1 MSEVR
6 AGGQFRP
13 LEAGDPTTVASYRLA
28 ARLGSGG
35 MGTVYLS
42 YTPGGHPIALKTIRP
57 ELSED
62 PEFRRRFKQEVRA
75 AQRVQG
81 LYTAPVLDHDTEG
94 AQPWLATA
102 YVPGPS
108 LHAAV
113 AEHGALPLNSVLLL
127 LAGVA
132 EALSV
137 IHGAGIVHRDLK
149 PSNVLLAADGPRVID
164 FGIARAADATALT
177 GTGVSIG
184 TPAFM
189 SPEQAAGK
197 PVTPASDVFALGQV
211 AAFAARGSGAYG
223 DGPSHAVLYRIVH
236 EEPDLSGLAD
246 ELRFIER
253 CLAKDPADRP
263 SPAEVVA
270 LCQEASPTPLVQSGS
285 WLPEAIGADITR
297 RVSAS
302 ADLLAAR
309 NRAAEAATSATQAP
323 PATAPVTQLSSPSVD
338 HGAQTMHAAPTM
350 HSGPSTPPPPGPA
363 GPPSTPYHPQSGP
376 HTVPT
381 GHQAPYPQP
390 GVWQQPYPQGHPHGH
405 PQGHPRP
412 MPVPP
417 PRSNVGKW
425 IGIGV
430 AAVFGLGLLGSCAS
444 LVKDLTDSSSG
455 SSSSSSGGTSTGS
468 GGSSAESSESKPK
481 SDPEPVTFK
490 GVNIPGNYYV
500 RFADSPPKPLDSEMG
515 VSYEDD
521 GDFYYY
527 SDSLFGEKKLGSS
540 SDKLVLLNNSQ
551 KGSLETCRNETRYTD
566 SVKLGQVSK
575 GSQMCVRTN
584 SGHMGLVTFQGAA
597 ASGDPSDYVSV
608 DITVWRNAEEPTTE
622 N

>member
-1 MSEVR
+1 MGEVR

-62 PEFRRRFKQEVRA
+62 PEFRRRFEQEVRA

-81 LYTAPVLDHDTEG
+81 LYTAPVLDHDTAG

-113 AEHGALPLNSVLLL
+113 AEHGALPLDSVLLL

-197 PVTPASDVFALGQV
+197 PVTPASDIFALGQV

-270 LCQEASPTPLVQSGS
+270 LCQEASPAPLVQSGS

-302 ADLLAAR
+302 AELLAAR
-309 NRAAEAATSATQAP
+309 DKAAETAGSATLTP
-323 PATAPVTQLSSPSVD
+323 PATAPVTQLSQPSVD
-338 HGAQTMHAAPTM
+338 HGAQTVHAAPTM
-350 HSGPSTPPPPGPA
+350 HSGPATPPPPGP
-363 GPPSTPYHPQSGP
+363 PSAPYPQPGP

-381 GHQAPYPQP
+381 GHRAPYPQP
-390 GVWQQPYPQGHPHGH
+390 GGWQQPYPQGHP
-405 PQGHPRP
+405 QGPPRP
-412 MPVPP
+412 LPLPP
-417 PRSNVGKW
+417 PRGKAGKW

-430 AAVFGLGLLGSCAS
+430 AALFGLGLLGSCAT
-444 LVKDLTDSSSG
+444 LVKGLTDSSSG
-455 SSSSSSGGTSTGS
+455 SSGGTSAGTGGSSSGSS
-468 GGSSAESSESKPK
+468 GSSESKPK
-481 SDPEPVTFK
+481 SDPKPVTFK
-490 GVNIPGNYYV
+490 GVNIPANYYV
-500 RFADSPPKPLDSEMG
+500 RFADTPAKPLDSEMG

-540 SDKLVLLNNSQ
+540 SEKLVLLNNSQ
-551 KGSLETCRNETRYTD
+551 KGSLATCRAETRYTA
-566 SVKLGQVSK
+566 SVKLGQVAK

-584 SGHMGLVTFQGAA
+584 SGHMGLVTFRGSA

>member
-1 MSEVR
+1 MGEVR
-6 AGGQFRP
+6 SGGRFRP

-62 PEFRRRFKQEVRA
+62 PQFRHRFKQEVQA

-94 AQPWLATA
+94 DQPWLATA

-137 IHGAGIVHRDLK
+137 IHAAGIVHRDLK
-149 PSNVLLAADGPRVID
+149 PANVLLAADGPRVID

-211 AAFAARGSGAYG
+211 AAYAARGAGAYG

-236 EEPDLSGLAD
+236 EEPDLTGLPD

-263 SPAEVVA
+263 SPTEVVE
-270 LCQEASPTPLVQSGS
+270 LCQAASPTPLVQSGS

-302 ADLLAAR
+302 AGLLAER
-309 NRAAEAATSATQAP
+309 NKAAEAATSATLP
-323 PATAPVTQLSSPSVD
+323 PPPTAPVTHMSSPSVG

-350 HSGPSTPPPPGPA
+350 HSGPVTPPPPGPA
-363 GPPSTPYHPQSGP
+363 GPPSTPYHPQPGP

-381 GHQAPYPQP
+381 GHQPPYPQP
-390 GVWQQPYPQGHPHGH
+390 QHTWHPQQHPQGHPH
-405 PQGHPRP
+405 PQPHPRP
-412 MPVPP
+412 LPVPP
-417 PRSNVGKW
+417 PTSKAGKW

-430 AAVFGLGLLGSCAS
+430 IVVFGLGLLGSCAS
-444 LVKDLTDSSSG
+444 FLKDMTGSSNDSSSG
-455 SSSSSSGGTSTGS
+455 SSSGATGGSSSGS
-468 GGSSAESSESKPK
+468 GDAKKK
-481 SDPEPVTFK
+481 SDPKPVTFK
-490 GVNIPGNYYV
+490 GVNIPAKYYV
-500 RFADSPPKPLDSEMG
+500 RFADSPPKPLHDSIGAAYVE
-515 VSYEDD
+515 D
-521 GDFYYY
+521 GDLFY
-527 SDSLFGEKKLGSS
+527 STDAFGDKTMGSS
-540 SDKLVLLNNSQ
+540 SNKIVLLNNSQ
-551 KGSLETCRNETRYTD
+551 KGSLETCRNETRYAE
-566 SVKLGQVSK
+566 SVKLGQLSK
-575 GSQMCVRTN
+575 GSQLCVRTD
-584 SGHMGLVTFQGAA
+584 SGHMALVTFQGSAP
-597 ASGDPSDYVSV
+597 SGDPSDYVSV
-608 DITVWRNAEEPTTE
+608 DVTVWRNAEEPITD
-622 N
+622 

>member
-197 PVTPASDVFALGQV
+197 PVTPASDIFALGQV

-350 HSGPSTPPPPGPA
+350 H
-363 GPPSTPYHPQSGP
+363 
-376 HTVPT
+376 
-381 GHQAPYPQP
+381 
-390 GVWQQPYPQGHPHGH
+390 
-405 PQGHPRP
+405 
-412 MPVPP
+412 
-417 PRSNVGKW
+417 
-425 IGIGV
+425 
-430 AAVFGLGLLGSCAS
+430 
-444 LVKDLTDSSSG
+444 
-455 SSSSSSGGTSTGS
+455 
-468 GGSSAESSESKPK
+468 
-481 SDPEPVTFK
+481 
-490 GVNIPGNYYV
+490 
-500 RFADSPPKPLDSEMG
+500 
-515 VSYEDD
+515 
-521 GDFYYY
+521 
-527 SDSLFGEKKLGSS
+527 
-540 SDKLVLLNNSQ
+540 
-551 KGSLETCRNETRYTD
+551 
-566 SVKLGQVSK
+566 
-575 GSQMCVRTN
+575 
-584 SGHMGLVTFQGAA
+584 
-597 ASGDPSDYVSV
+597 
-608 DITVWRNAEEPTTE
+608 
-622 N
+622 

>member
-13 LEAGDPTTVASYRLA
+13 LEAGDPTSVASYRLA

-62 PEFRRRFKQEVRA
+62 PEFRRRFKQEVQA

-127 LAGVA
+127 LAGVS

-149 PSNVLLAADGPRVID
+149 PSNVLLAGDGPRVID

-197 PVTPASDVFALGQV
+197 PVTPASDIFALGQV

-309 NRAAEAATSATQAP
+309 NKAAEAATSATQTP

-338 HGAQTMHAAPTM
+338 HGAQTIFAAPTP
-350 HSGPSTPPPPGPA
+350 HSGPTTPPPPGPA

-390 GVWQQPYPQGHPHGH
+390 GTWQQQYPQAH

-412 MPVPP
+412 LPLPP
-417 PRSNVGKW
+417 PRRNNVGKW

-444 LVKDLTDSSSG
+444 LVKGLTDSSSG

-468 GGSSAESSESKPK
+468 GGSSAESSGSEPK
-481 SDPEPVTFK
+481 SDPKPVTFK
-490 GVNIPGNYYV
+490 GINIPGDYYV
-500 RFADSPPKPLDSEMG
+500 RFADSPPKPLDSDVG
-515 VSYEDD
+515 GAYEDD

-527 SDSLFGEKKLGSS
+527 SDSLLGEKRLGSS
-540 SDKLVLLNNSQ
+540 SQKLVLLNNSQ
-551 KGSLETCRNETRYTD
+551 KGSLETCRNETRYSD
-566 SVKLGQVSK
+566 YVKLGQVAK
-575 GSQMCVRTN
+575 GSQMCVRTD
-584 SGHMGLVTFQGAA
+584 SGHIGLVTFQGSAP
-597 ASGDPSDYVSV
+597 SGDPSDYVSV
-608 DITVWRNAEEPTTE
+608 DITVWRNAEEPTTD